1 HKNVVDKDKVVHV
14 ATVSADGTL
23 KVAISAGAPV
33 KYVHTKPRR
42 AASASYTGHMA
53 GLDAARNALRAW
65 AVTSGYEVID
75 RPYESWKGGVD
86 KAFTQEGSYDLY
98 WAVK

>member
-1 HKNVVDKDKVVHV
+1 MHCVH
-14 ATVSADGTL
+14 GL
-23 KVAISAGAPV
+23 L
-33 KYVHTKPRR
+33 PR
-42 AASASYTGHMA
+42 
-53 GLDAARNALRAW
+53 
-65 AVTSGYEVID
+65 GYEVID